1 MMMDNNEPGIL
12 KSSPVAFYSCNLKGE
27 ITFFNIAAEKLW
39 GRKPTLGKD
48 LWCGAWKTYYEDG
61 TPLPIEKH
69 PAAIALK
76 TKNFSKKS
84 EVKIERPD
92 HSFRVIL
99 IIPQPDFNHANEL
112 VGAHFYIIDSSE
124 FLSDHIKKATLSAIV
139 ETSDDAII
147 SKDLNGT
154 ITSWNAGAQRIFGYT
169 EAEALGRHITMLIP
183 KSRLHEE
190 DEIISKLKKGERID
204 HFETI
209 RLDQS
214 GRPIAISLTIS
225 PIKNIHGE
233 IVGASKVARD
243 ISEHVQNHEKKE
255 ILSAIVESSDDAII
269 SKDLEG
275 TIMSWNKGA
284 QKIFGYSEKEAVG
297 NPITMLIPKD
307 KLQEENHIISRISQ
321 GEKIDHFETVRM
333 HKSGREIQ
341 VSITVSPVKNHKG
354 VIVGASKVARDITLQ
369 AESKKALENYS
380 RNLEVLNSV
389 GKSISENLNFKEIL
403 QRVIKT
409 TTELTHSQIGV
420 FFYEVENP
428 DENHS
433 YFAVSGAKKA
443 DFEKLEIL
451 RFQDL
456 VPESFHKTQVFI
468 IKDIDERLPE
478 KHPMYEKL
486 KLQLGYK
493 SYMAVPLLSKTGLV
507 IGGFFFGHAEKDHFT
522 SEDRLLVRN
531 IASQTATTL
540 QNSYL
545 FEQVKNLSAKKDEFI
560 AVASHELKTPLTSVK
575 GYLQL
580 LGEMNNDEK
589 TGQFIEK
596 SLSQVDK
603 LNSLIEDLLNM
614 SRLETGRLEFHIEK
628 YDINEMLK
636 EVIGTFNYSSQ
647 DHVIEHNLDDNSVV
661 VTGDGQRIEQ
671 VVINLISNAIKYSPH
686 ANRVQ
691 VKLEN
696 FEDRVKV
703 SVRDY
708 GIGISSEHQKN
719 LFERFYRVENSKGIG
734 GLGIGLYLSKQIID
748 RHNGEIGVSSEYG
761 EGSEFYF
768 ILPKENTRLRDRQMN
783 FELVSD

>member
-1 MMMDNNEPGIL
+1 MEDNNELGIL

-27 ITFFNIAAEKLW
+27 ISFFNTAAERLW
-39 GRKPTLGKD
+39 GRKPTIGKD
-48 LWCGAWKTYYEDG
+48 LWCGAWKIYYEDG
-61 TPLPIEKH
+61 TPLPKEEH
-69 PAAIALK
+69 PVALALK

-92 HSFRVIL
+92 HSFRMIL
-99 IIPQPDFNHANEL
+99 IIPQPDLNSANEL
-112 VGAHFYIIDSSE
+112 VGAHFYMIDSSE

-154 ITSWNAGAQRIFGYT
+154 ITSWNAGAERIFGYT

-225 PIKNIHGE
+225 PIKNIYGE

-243 ISEHVQNHEKKE
+243 ISERVQNHEKKE

-275 TIMSWNKGA
+275 TIMSWNNGA

-297 NPITMLIPKD
+297 NSITMLIPKD
-307 KLQEENHIISRISQ
+307 KLREENLIISRISQ

-369 AESKKALENYS
+369 AESKKALEKYS

-389 GKSISENLNFKEIL
+389 GKSITENLNFKEIL
-403 QRVIKT
+403 QRVIKI

-420 FFYEVENP
+420 FFYEGENP
-428 DENHS
+428 DENNS
-433 YFAVSGAKKA
+433 YFAVSGAKRT

-468 IKDIDERLPE
+468 IKDTEERLPE

-493 SYMAVPLLSKTGLV
+493 SYMAVPLLSKTGSV
-507 IGGFFFGHAEKDHFT
+507 IGGFFFGHAEKDHFS

-580 LGEMNNDEK
+580 LGEMNNNDEK
-589 TGQFIEK
+589 TSLFIEK

-614 SRLETGRLEFHIEK
+614 SRLETGKLEFNIDK
-628 YDINEMLK
+628 YDINEILK
-636 EVIGTFNYSSQ
+636 EVINTFNYSSQ
-647 DHVIEHNLDDNSVV
+647 NHIIEHNLSDHAVM

-708 GIGISSEHQKN
+708 GIGISNEHQEN

-748 RHNGEIGVSSEYG
+748 RHKGKIGVSSEYG

-768 ILPKENTRLRDRQMN
+768 ILPKKNTKLWDRQMN
-783 FELVSD
+783 FELLSD